1 MKKYILLVIKCLA
14 KRAMRLGLAR
24 TRTPLVSLFSWGSI
38 HAVSPYPVP
47 SLISSDHRR
56 ASDTRAATRKHANS
70 SFAGSV
76 VKKVRCEGEKPPHML
91 ETSSSYTSGP
101 ACDGLHGGTSKN
113 ARYLLTR
120 LPGAPVMSDCFR
132 IPPKHR
138 LCPRSSSLDF
148 GGGNE
153 LTGTAVNKLDKWQR
167 RTRKQGGGP
176 VLRRILCC
184 FVVK

>member
-1 MKKYILLVIKCLA
+1 MLA
-14 KRAMRLGLAR
+14 KGAGLRLGLAR
-24 TRTPLVSLFSWGSI
+24 TRTPLVSSLSWGSI
-38 HAVSPYPVP
+38 HAVSPYHVP

-76 VKKVRCEGEKPPHML
+76 VKRVRCEGEKPPHML

-120 LPGAPVMSDCFR
+120 PPRPPVIRDCFR
-132 IPPKHR
+132 TAPKDR
-138 LCPRSSSLDF
+138 FCASLIIARF
-148 GGGNE
+148 RKGMHYE
-153 LTGTAVNKLDKWQR
+153 LTEFQDWKGR
-167 RTRKQGGGP
+167 
-176 VLRRILCC
+176 
-184 FVVK
+184 

>member
-1 MKKYILLVIKCLA
+1 MAGRRRMKKYILLVIKCLA
-14 KRAMRLGLAR
+14 KRAMPWTG
-24 TRTPLVSLFSWGSI
+24 THPHPLVSLFSWGSI
-38 HAVSPYPVP
+38 HAVSPYHVP

-76 VKKVRCEGEKPPHML
+76 VKRVRCEGEKPPHML

-120 LPGAPVMSDCFR
+120 LPRPRVIRAIGHLAFR
-132 IPPKHR
+132 AR
-138 LCPRSSSLDF
+138 NLQA
-148 GGGNE
+148 GGNTDRE
-153 LTGTAVNKLDKWQR
+153 HRNPYGAAVSYSLPN
-167 RTRKQGGGP
+167 
-176 VLRRILCC
+176 
-184 FVVK
+184 

>member
-1 MKKYILLVIKCLA
+1 MLA
-14 KRAMRLGLAR
+14 KLLGLAR

-38 HAVSPYPVP
+38 HAVSPYHVP

-76 VKKVRCEGEKPPHML
+76 VKRVRCEGEKPPHML
-91 ETSSSYTSGP
+91 ETFSSYTSGP
-101 ACDGLHGGTSKN
+101 AWDGPHGGTSKN

-120 LPGAPVMSDCFR
+120 LPGPPVMSDCFR

-148 GGGNE
+148 DRD
-153 LTGTAVNKLDKWQR
+153 A
-167 RTRKQGGGP
+167 
-176 VLRRILCC
+176 
-184 FVVK
+184 